1 MLAFLRRPD
10 FLPRQLRVIAGRKA
24 VTAITPKA
32 LKVPRAVWTARIIVL
47 PDDRAKGGA
56 VRSGCTCRRFP
67 LVEKPMSYALPAKLG
82 QQHRFPEIIKGVD
95 SHSRGNERRFDYIPR
110 SSNPSILRYDRHAQ
124 NVRPPST

>member
-10 FLPRQLRVIAGRKA
+10 FLPRQPRVTARRKA

-32 LKVPRAVWTARIIVL
+32 LKVPRAIWTARIIVL
-47 PDDRAKGGA
+47 PDDRPK
-56 VRSGCTCRRFP
+56 GCTCRRFA